1 MDNNKQPFA
10 ETILQGPF
18 FWAIIG
24 ISALSTFAFY
34 STYVE
39 AIIPQFIV
47 DDPTIRNL
55 ITGGI
60 GVLLLEGAAVA
71 WQKIMHFRSLRTPR
85 QLDIADKASKSAL
98 YISIGISL
106 AYLVLST
113 SLIND
118 ERIINIAGVMGL
130 LLIIAS
136 TGLQLWFAYHY
147 NHYSLQA
154 EERRLDAQAA
164 AAAIDEYTKLRMDD
178 ARSRATAV
186 AQAAWNANQPIT
198 TSDLLS
204 RMTHGATPSAPPPA
218 ATMARDVPAAPPVA
232 PASATS
238 GTKSTRG
245 RPRPS

>member
-1 MDNNKQPFA
+1 MDNKQPFA
-10 ETILQGPF
+10 ESVLQGPF
-18 FWAIIG
+18 FWAIIA

-39 AIIPQFIV
+39 AIIPSFIIE
-47 DDPTIRNL
+47 DPTIRNL

-60 GVLLLEGAAVA
+60 GVLLLEGAAVL

-98 YISIGISL
+98 YMSIGISL
-106 AYLVLST
+106 SYLVLST

-118 ERIINIAGVMGL
+118 DRIVNIAGVMGL

-147 NHYSLQA
+147 NHYSMQA
-154 EERRLDAQAA
+154 EERRLDSLAA
-164 AAAIDEYTKLRMDD
+164 AAAVDEYSKLRMAH
-178 ARSRATAV
+178 ARANAGTV
-186 AQAAWNANQPIT
+186 AKQAWAANEGLT

-204 RMTHGATPSAPPPA
+204 RLTHGATPSAPSTPPPTA
-218 ATMARDVPAAPPVA
+218 EMASDVHAAPPLA
-232 PASATS
+232 GAKPARS
-238 GTKSTRG
+238 R
-245 RPRPS
+245 RRPS

>member
-1 MDNNKQPFA
+1 MENNKQPFA
-10 ETILQGPF
+10 ESALQGPF

-34 STYVE
+34 ATYVE
-39 AIIPQFIV
+39 AIIPGFIV
-47 DDPTIRNL
+47 DDPTIRNM

-60 GVLLLEGAAVA
+60 GVLLLEGAAVM

-118 ERIINIAGVMGL
+118 ERVVNIAGVMGL

-147 NHYSLQA
+147 NHYSMQA
-154 EERRLDAQAA
+154 EERRLDAAA
-164 AAAIDEYTKLRMDD
+164 AAAAVEEYSKLRMAH
-178 ARSRATAV
+178 ARTNAASV
-186 AQAAWNANQPIT
+186 AQQAWNANQPLT
-198 TSDLLS
+198 TNDLLG
-204 RMTHGATPSAPPPA
+204 RMTHGATPSTPPPA
-218 ATMARDVPAAPPVA
+218 ATMARDVPAVPPVVDA
-232 PASATS
+232 KP
-238 GTKSTRG
+238 TRS
-245 RPRPS
+245 RARPS

>member
-1 MDNNKQPFA
+1 MDTKQPFA
-10 ETILQGPF
+10 ESILQGPF
-18 FWAIIG
+18 FWAIIA

-34 STYVE
+34 ATYVE
-39 AIIPQFIV
+39 AIIPPFIV
-47 DDPTIRNL
+47 NDPTIRNL

-60 GVLLLEGAAVA
+60 GVLLLEGAAVL

-98 YISIGISL
+98 YMSIGISL

-118 ERIINIAGVMGL
+118 QRIIDIAGVMGL

-147 NHYSLQA
+147 NHYSMQA
-154 EERRLDAQAA
+154 EERRLDAAA
-164 AAAIDEYTKLRMDD
+164 AAAAVEEYTKLRLSH
-178 ARSRATAV
+178 ARTNAGAV
-186 AQAAWNANQPIT
+186 AQAAWNANQPLT

-204 RMTHGATPSAPPPA
+204 RLTHGATPSQTPPTP
-218 ATMARDVPAAPPVA
+218 TF
-232 PASATS
+232 ASDTPIPDPKAN
-238 GTKSTRG
+238 G
-245 RPRPS
+245 RRNP